1 MIPYCFRI
9 CYGKKKRKTV
19 FSGRNI
25 YVANFTY
32 KAIKSSFIKL
42 LSERPLSQIR
52 VKDIVEDCGVNRNTF
67 YYYFHDIP
75 SLIEDMVMTEAEHI
89 IQKYPSSDTIEE
101 FFETTINYILA
112 RKTLFLHIYH
122 SVNRELFEQY
132 LWQVCERIVIL
143 YVDSVLDGR
152 QITDGD
158 RHVIVHYLKA
168 VGFGIVSAW
177 MQSGLTDDIRRSFE
191 RIYELKKGT
200 VEEMIHRFEIR

>member
-1 MIPYCFRI
+1 M
-9 CYGKKKRKTV
+9 
-19 FSGRNI
+19 
-25 YVANFTY
+25 ANFTY

-101 FFETTINYILA
+101 FFETTINYILT